1 MKYKLLKLLAVA
13 ATLTSVAAH
22 AQTYDI
28 DITMTGIQ
36 SAPTTFLG
44 SFTFNSGATGA
55 CSAAFCAPGLTPE
68 FTNVKIGDPISGGAF
83 TDVVAGQSS
92 LSFYDTYFG
101 VAGQSSFVHTLSFS
115 LNSLLTS
122 GQSTIGISNVVFA
135 TTENVTGIYA
145 CNAGQS
151 SSVGNVAC
159 TTTTLSLAPKAAA
172 APEMDP
178 ASAVAGLAIL
188 FGGIAVLRGQRRRG

>member
-1 MKYKLLKLLAVA
+1 MGVIMNNRILKFIAVTSMLA
-13 ATLTSVAAH
+13 SFAAH

-36 SAPTTFLG
+36 AAPTTFTG
-44 SFTFNSGATGA
+44 SFTFNSSATGA

-101 VAGQSSFVHTLSFS
+101 VAGQSSFVYSLSFS

-122 GQSTIGISNVVFA
+122 GKSTIGINNVVFQA
-135 TTENVTGIYA
+135 APNVTGIYA
-145 CNAGQS
+145 CN
-151 SSVGNVAC
+151 VTRNVAC

-172 APEMDP
+172 APEMDS
-178 ASAVAGLAIL
+178 ASAAAGLALL
-188 FGGIAVLRGQRRRG
+188 FGGIAVLRGKRRLG